1 MKYIELTISTTTPAS
16 EIIADIMWNYTDFG
30 VTICDRNDIIALQK
44 GGDGLYWD
52 YIDDALVEENCL
64 GALVKCYIEEQ
75 DAPKTIA
82 NILADIEKAR
92 ALSGGAIP
100 FGTLEET
107 KRQVD
112 GDDWIDVWKKHFRP
126 IRLGKVVVVP
136 EWIDYQKAQDE
147 EVVLLDSNMAFG
159 TGEHETTSMC
169 VEWLQQF
176 VTDHSVCI
184 DVGTGS
190 GILGISALKLG
201 AKKVYLTD
209 IDPIAVDS
217 ALHNCQL
224 NGVADRA
231 EVVLSNLLDGAD
243 IVADVM
249 FANITGEVLKLLA
262 PSIPKHLKKGGVL
275 ILSGIIESR
284 LEMVITAYEKEG
296 LEVIN
301 RRQKGEWYSLV
312 LRHKK

>member
-112 GDDWIDVWKKHFRP
+112 GDD
-126 IRLGKVVVVP
+126 
-136 EWIDYQKAQDE
+136 
-147 EVVLLDSNMAFG
+147 
-159 TGEHETTSMC
+159 
-169 VEWLQQF
+169 
-176 VTDHSVCI
+176 
-184 DVGTGS
+184 
-190 GILGISALKLG
+190 
-201 AKKVYLTD
+201 
-209 IDPIAVDS
+209 
-217 ALHNCQL
+217 
-224 NGVADRA
+224 
-231 EVVLSNLLDGAD
+231 
-243 IVADVM
+243 
-249 FANITGEVLKLLA
+249 
-262 PSIPKHLKKGGVL
+262 
-275 ILSGIIESR
+275 
-284 LEMVITAYEKEG
+284 
-296 LEVIN
+296 
-301 RRQKGEWYSLV
+301 
-312 LRHKK
+312 